1 MPNMRRSRAKCALRQ
16 KKTRLT
22 IACDELWSFVGK
34 RRNKVG
40 VWLAQDYDT
49 GEIIA
54 VHLGKRSRPHARHLW
69 QALPPCYRQCA
80 VCYTDAWHAYQ
91 GVLPAKRHRVVSKA
105 ERHTN
110 RLERFNHTLR
120 QRLARFVRKSF
131 SFSKKFANHLAAV
144 WDFVH
149 HYNASLPTPS

>member
-1 MPNMRRSRAKCALRQ
+1 M
-16 KKTRLT
+16 RLT

-34 RRNKVG
+34 RHNKVW

-54 VHLGKRSRPHARHLW
+54 VHLGKRSRRHAHQLW
-69 QALPPCYRQCA
+69 EAIPPRYRQCA
-80 VCYTDAWHAYQ
+80 VCYTDAWHAYR
-91 GVLPAKRHRVVSKA
+91 GVLPAKRHRVVAKA

-110 RLERFNHTLR
+110 RLERFNNTLR
-120 QRLARFVRKSF
+120 QRLARFVRKSL
-131 SFSKKFANHLAAV
+131 SFSKKFANHLGAV

-149 HYNASLPTPS
+149 HYNASLSRAS